1 MDELAELL
9 RPTWGSE
16 KWILEGWNQISTEEK
31 EAIKSRLDDLFRDG
45 LPFELKHEKLS
56 YIYVFSLLAQLEVL
70 AIQIPLKFESK
81 MDDPEHRKLMHT
93 QLLDE
98 IFHGLVFTKIVYQLC
113 APYSLPPT
121 YNENVEIICN
131 FIRDQECPK
140 IAVVLLNLLAE
151 GWIEE
156 IFKCFELHSIAPKVF
171 AVILNDENRHVCEAD
186 LYQAIGLPALGEVK
200 DKIKHLEA
208 QLITNILQYK
218 YITALS
224 VLFGLDGIVS
234 LFEALDHKHKEQLSK
249 INLKP
254 GSDWQFLMKI
264 VEGLSPKILRYTD
277 TISEIEITP
286 LRKLLMMQWEKP
298 KDPTMVGEFNL
309 NISCIDFFNKKY
321 PPETLTTLI
330 LQTMS
335 LSMHE
340 NESWRSFINYP
351 KWLKTDGSYVG
362 LAVKLPDCKDQIS
375 TIIFE
380 NCHELSMR
388 ELAARIRNRVK
399 MMVYCFTKREQL
411 EKEHPHLS
419 KIMDNILS
427 DLSNGFYDYPM
438 MNNSIVTLSNI
449 GHCGYTQGKSPLR
462 PNEAIKVTLFDVEK
476 KLIWNKETQEFE
488 PQDILPISVSA
499 DHRIFDG
506 NLSVPKMFEG
516 YFQRCFAKMLE
527 TLEVPVTVTSPT
539 PFFAKFF
546 DQMIAANL
554 ELGYEVLVALQT
566 FWPDFLSLEEIFNVM
581 FWIKKSTALS
591 SRAESFE

>member
-1 MDELAELL
+1 
-9 RPTWGSE
+9 
-16 KWILEGWNQISTEEK
+16 
-31 EAIKSRLDDLFRDG
+31 
-45 LPFELKHEKLS
+45 
-56 YIYVFSLLAQLEVL
+56 
-70 AIQIPLKFESK
+70 
-81 MDDPEHRKLMHT
+81 MHT

-224 VLFGLDGIVS
+224 VLFGLDGIIS

-277 TISEIEITP
+277 TISEIEMTP

-399 MMVYCFTKREQL
+399 MMVYCFAKREQL

-476 KLIWNKETQEFE
+476 
-488 PQDILPISVSA
+488 S
-499 DHRIFDG
+499 
-506 NLSVPKMFEG
+506 
-516 YFQRCFAKMLE
+516 
-527 TLEVPVTVTSPT
+527 
-539 PFFAKFF
+539 
-546 DQMIAANL
+546 
-554 ELGYEVLVALQT
+554 
-566 FWPDFLSLEEIFNVM
+566 
-581 FWIKKSTALS
+581 
-591 SRAESFE
+591 